1 MGCQGLVHCKAETIS
16 KCFKKAGILD
26 SSMDMVT
33 RDEED
38 PFLAVD
44 ELALQDLMEK
54 NNNEWSR
61 RRSM

>member
-1 MGCQGLVHCKAETIS
+1 MKSVNILLAVRWVAKVWSMVKAETIS

-38 PFLAVD
+38 TF
-44 ELALQDLMEK
+44 
-54 NNNEWSR
+54 
-61 RRSM
+61 